1 MTEQLTST
9 ITEQW
14 VFSFGTLAEYKLAI
28 TIAEKAL
35 GENFKFKMT
44 RKLLLEG
51 VLYRDLLS
59 CHLDDAGIE
68 YKLSR
73 IEAPAK

>member
-1 MTEQLTST
+1 MTEQLTSNV
-9 ITEQW
+9 TEQW
-14 VFSFGTLAEYKLAI
+14 VFAFGTSAEYKLAI
-28 TIAEKAL
+28 AIAEKAL
-35 GENFKFKMT
+35 GEDFKFKMA

-59 CHLDDAGIE
+59 RVLDDANIE

-73 IEAPAK
+73 IEAPAI